1 MKLAWLDIKN
11 TKEAA
16 TKILAQ
22 PNISSLDGIV
32 VDSPESIQNFP
43 PNVDSSVK
51 RIAFVK
57 DREHIEKFVGLAD
70 VIIVDAS
77 WAHEIRELK
86 EKYQSVEIGVFV
98 DVVDDPTLRIAC
110 EAATN
115 ETWTVIYFK
124 DPTKI
129 PLEIVIAA
137 AENANGKIITIA
149 KDIEEAEIIL
159 GVLEK
164 GSHGVMLAPTNLTD
178 AVQLASICHRTKN
191 VKVPLEELQITK
203 ITHIGMGERA
213 CIDTCSYFEKDEGI
227 LIGSFSRGMIL
238 VSSETHPLPYMPTR
252 PFRVNAGAI
261 HSYAVSNVTRT
272 NYLSE
277 LNTGHK
283 ILAVDCE
290 GNSREIVIGR
300 MKIEIRPLLSIE
312 AVSASGETVNLIV
325 QDDWHVRVLGPNG
338 KVLNVT
344 ELTPGELVL
353 GHIAPSG
360 RHVGFPVQ
368 EHCLEK

>member
-11 TKEAA
+11 TKESAV
-16 TKILAQ
+16 KILSQ
-22 PNISSLDGIV
+22 PNISTLDGIV
-32 VDSPESIQNFP
+32 VDSPESIKNLP

-57 DREHIEKFVGLAD
+57 DKDHIEQFVSLVD
-70 VIIVDAS
+70 IVILDAC

-86 EKYQSVEIGVFV
+86 EKYQPIEIGVFV
-98 DVVDDPTLRIAC
+98 DVVDEPTLQIAC
-110 EAATN
+110 ESAKN
-115 ETWTVIYFK
+115 QNWTVIYFK

-164 GSHGVMLAPTNLTD
+164 GSHGVMLAPRSLTD
-178 AVQLASICHRTKN
+178 AVELATICHQIK
-191 VKVPLEELQITK
+191 KIQIPLEELEVTK

-227 LIGSFSRGMIL
+227 LIGSFSKGMIL
-238 VSSETHPLPYMPTR
+238 VASETHPLPYMPTR

-261 HSYAVSNVTRT
+261 HSYAVSNITRT

-277 LNTGHK
+277 LNVGHK
-283 ILAVDCE
+283 ILAVDCQ
-290 GNSREIVIGR
+290 GKSREIVIGR
-300 MKIEIRPLLSIE
+300 VKIEIRPLLSIN
-312 AVSASGETVNLIV
+312 AVSTTGETVNLIV
-325 QDDWHVRVLGPNG
+325 QDDWHVRVLGPNN

-344 ELTPGELVL
+344 ELTPGELLL
-353 GHIAPSG
+353 GYLASSG

-368 EHCLEK
+368 EYCLEK

>member
-1 MKLAWLDIKN
+1 MKLAWLDIRN
-11 TKEAA
+11 IKEAA
-16 TKILAQ
+16 IKLLAQ
-22 PNISSLDGIV
+22 PNISTLDGIV

-57 DREHIEKFVGLAD
+57 DKNQIEQFVSLVD
-70 VIIVDAS
+70 IVILETVRPQ
-77 WAHEIRELK
+77 EIREFK
-86 EKYQSVEIGVFV
+86 EKYQHIEIGVYV
-98 DVVDDPTLRIAC
+98 NVVDEPTLQIAC
-110 EAATN
+110 ESVKN
-115 ETWTVIYFK
+115 QNWTVIYFK

-137 AENANGKIITIA
+137 AENTNGKIITIA

-164 GSHGVMLAPTNLTD
+164 GSHGVMLASTNSTD
-178 AVQLASICHRTKN
+178 PIQLATICHQTKN
-191 VKVPLEELQITK
+191 IQLPLEELEVK
-203 ITHIGMGERA
+203 NITHIGMGERA

-238 VSSETHPLPYMPTR
+238 VASETHPLPYMPTR

-261 HSYAVSNVTRT
+261 HSYAVSNISRT

-277 LNTGHK
+277 LNVGHK
-283 ILAVDCE
+283 ILAVNCQ
-290 GNSREIVIGR
+290 GQSREVVIGR
-300 MKIEIRPLLSIE
+300 IKIEIRPLLSIN
-312 AVSASGETVNLIV
+312 AVSATGETVNLIV

-344 ELTPGELVL
+344 ELTAGELLL
-353 GHIAPSG
+353 GYLAPSG
-360 RHVGFPVQ
+360 RHVGYPVQ

>member
-1 MKLAWLDIKN
+1 MKLAWLDIRN
-11 TKEAA
+11 TKEPV
-16 TKILAQ
+16 TQILEQ

-32 VDSPESIQNFP
+32 VNSLESIQNFP

-57 DREHIEKFVGLAD
+57 DREQIEKFVGVANI
-70 VIIVDAS
+70 IIVDAS
-77 WAHEIRELK
+77 WAEEIRDLK
-86 EKYQSVEIGVFV
+86 EKYQPMEIGVFV
-98 DVVDDPTLRIAC
+98 DVVDQHTLHIAC
-110 EAATN
+110 ESAKN
-115 ETWTVIYFK
+115 ENWTVIYFK

-137 AENANGKIITIA
+137 AENANGNIITVA

-164 GSHGVMLAPTNLTD
+164 GSHGVMLTPTNLAD
-178 AVQLASICHRTKN
+178 AVQLASICHRVGN
-191 VKVPLEELQITK
+191 VKIPLEELEVTK

-213 CIDTCSYFEKDEGI
+213 CIDTCSYFKKDEGI

-261 HSYAVSNVTRT
+261 HSYAVSNVTLT

-277 LNTGHK
+277 LSCGDK

-290 GNSREIVIGR
+290 GNSRQVLIGR
-300 MKIEIRPLLSIE
+300 MKIEIRPLLSID

-344 ELTPGELVL
+344 ELTPRELLL

-368 EHCLEK
+368 EYCLEK